1 MQNLLI
7 QPDPVLILEG
17 FFNYFL
23 GLIHIIPYGVEI
35 FQAQEVGN
43 QDGEFEASENH
54 GDDAQDHAARVDGD
68 AATAATHLDWPPEET
83 IVEDSVTKLTRKIIV
98 SWISRNERK
107 TDSSCVQKD

>member
-1 MQNLLI
+1 MYIHFAEFACFAMQNLLI

-68 AATAATHLDWPPEET
+68 AATAATHLD
-83 IVEDSVTKLTRKIIV
+83 
-98 SWISRNERK
+98 
-107 TDSSCVQKD
+107 